1 MNVDQIRSDLCTPDR
16 AVVTQMRACAGACV
30 CLCRGRYGNERLYVW
45 DDSPPAR
52 ATPLSSTPSSL
63 SSMDVGRLLSP
74 TSMEASENYP
84 VSCWG
89 QQTCRRNHRY
99 KRRSYLQ
106 QRAVKK
112 GDKIIWG
119 RRDSLALFMIKE
131 LWNHDLFSA
140 GGFKPTVL
148 LVSTFRLRESC
159 FNILLWT
166 DVMI

>member
-1 MNVDQIRSDLCTPDR
+1 MNVDQIRSLHAWPSGCNPN
-16 AVVTQMRACAGACV
+16 ACV
-30 CLCRGRYGNERLYVW
+30 CWCVCVFVPRQVWKWALVCVGRQ
-45 DDSPPAR
+45 PAR
-52 ATPLSSTPSSL
+52 SRYASVLHTVVAFLN
-63 SSMDVGRLLSP
+63 GRPLSP

-119 RRDSLALFMIKE
+119 RRDSLSLFMIKE

-148 LVSTFRLRESC
+148 LVGTFRLRESC